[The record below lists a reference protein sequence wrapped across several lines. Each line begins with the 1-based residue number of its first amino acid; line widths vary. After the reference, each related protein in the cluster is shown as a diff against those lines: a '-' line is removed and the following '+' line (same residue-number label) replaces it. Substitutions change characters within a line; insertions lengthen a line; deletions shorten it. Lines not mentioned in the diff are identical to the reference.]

1 MNQTSG
7 EKLVLGTVAFAFRG
21 KGKNQKVLAR
31 ASGLDQMASVKILSS
46 CSIWERFKL
55 L

>member
-31 ASGLDQMASVKILSS
+31 ASGLDQMASVK
-46 CSIWERFKL
+46 F
-55 L
+55 